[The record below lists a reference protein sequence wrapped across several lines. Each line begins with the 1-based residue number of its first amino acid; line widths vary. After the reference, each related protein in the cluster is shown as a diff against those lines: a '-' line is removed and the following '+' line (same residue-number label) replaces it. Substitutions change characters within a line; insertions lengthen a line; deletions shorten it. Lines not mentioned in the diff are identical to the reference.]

1 MKPNTFADLY
11 SMACVLA
18 LVRAVRT
25 ERRKRTESAGE
36 SWEKNTKGRY
46 ECTLIQTF
54 VAVGRAM
61 NIDEGLLAPI
71 INFVPKID
79 PSVVGSKIQADG
91 TVKHVYEDRKIGPRH
106 AEMLKVFSEV
116 SALRRF
122 FEAPNLLWSKAL
134 PHLQTGTE
142 LQIRHAALA
151 RSALILRIVQRV
163 CPMRR
168 SNIARLR
175 IAGENPHIQLPVGP
189 GEGTLYLPA
198 NEMKN
203 LRALHVR
210 IDADTVEM
218 IREFVEVFRPISM
231 EHAKAHPENEHLFPG
246 GCGIRKERG
255 PDKGYSEGFGYF
267 TLSKLNN
274 TFKKHLGKHSMIN
287 VDLQVMR
294 HLAGKVILDQDP
306 SAMGLVQE
314 ILAHK
319 KIETT
324 RAYYAEVCGLVAQ
337 ARYLD
342 LLDKATRKALA
353 NVSFKIQIEKEL
365 V

>member
-1 MKPNTFADLY
+1 
-11 SMACVLA
+11 
-18 LVRAVRT
+18 
-25 ERRKRTESAGE
+25 
-36 SWEKNTKGRY
+36 
-46 ECTLIQTF
+46 
-54 VAVGRAM
+54 
-61 NIDEGLLAPI
+61 
-71 INFVPKID
+71 
-79 PSVVGSKIQADG
+79 
-91 TVKHVYEDRKIGPRH
+91 VYEDRKIGPRH
-106 AEMLKVFSEV
+106 AEMLKAFSDV
-116 SALRRF
+116 TALRRF

-134 PHLQTGTE
+134 APIRAGTK

-175 IAGENPHIQLPVGP
+175 IAGENPHIQLPIGP
-189 GEGTLYLPA
+189 GVGTLYLPA

-203 LRALHVR
+203 LRAVHVR

-218 IREFVEVFRPISM
+218 IREFIDVFRPISM
-231 EHAKAHPENEHLFPG
+231 KHAKAHAENEHLFPG
-246 GCGIRKERG
+246 GCGICKERG
-255 PDKGYSEGFGYF
+255 PDNGYSEGFGYF

-294 HLAGKVILDQDP
+294 HLAGKIILDQDP